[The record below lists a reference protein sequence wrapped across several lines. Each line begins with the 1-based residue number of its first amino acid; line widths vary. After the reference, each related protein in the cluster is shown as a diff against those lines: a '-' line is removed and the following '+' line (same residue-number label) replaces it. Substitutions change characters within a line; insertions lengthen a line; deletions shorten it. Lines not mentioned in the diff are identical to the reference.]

1 MQFTAEGQS
10 AIAFEDLAR
19 GTSMSLKRLF
29 VLFVLSLL
37 LLPSSPLSQDRRIV
51 KEIVVVGNR
60 RVQRDVILSEIKSK
74 VGQPLDRE
82 LLKEDVKALWRL
94 GNFLDVRADVKET
107 PEGVILT
114 FVVLEKPVIKEL
126 VISGHERIE
135 RDEIEEVLKLKE
147 GDFFD
152 PEDLSRGVEAVK
164 KLYHSKGYYGVEIS
178 SEVEEAPENQVV
190 VYIDIV
196 EGVKAYIKEIR
207 FEGNRAFSSRKL
219 RKLMR
224 TKKKGWLSW
233 LTKTGTLEREVL
245 EVDLARIK
253 SFYHDHGY
261 LTVKVSEPEITL
273 SRDGRSITITIRIEE
288 GDRFRVGSID
298 LKGDLIAPKEELLK
312 GFKTKVGKWYRS
324 SLVQKDMLRIVDY
337 YADRGYAYVDV
348 SPLTSLDRQ
357 RKLVHLLFK
366 VDRGP
371 KVYIGRIEISGNTK
385 TRDKVIRRELKV
397 AEGELYSATKLR
409 KSRQRIKRLGIFKEV
424 DLSTTPTE
432 RKEVLDLE
440 VKVQEQQTGM
450 LQFGAGYSS
459 VYGVV
464 GTVALSERNLFGRAW
479 RAYIRATLGGGMS
492 DFSLGMS
499 DPRFLDTSY
508 SVGFDAF
515 NETYDYDTYDSRVTG
530 GDLKVGRE
538 LTDYLRADLV
548 YRYERVKIYNVEEEA
563 SSYIKSQEGTTDT
576 SKVTLTLTFDNIDDP
591 LNPTRGIETWFS
603 VCNAGGPLGGDNYF
617 WRVSTGASWF
627 HPLIGDLVLN
637 LRGRFGLMEGY
648 SGREVPLGEKFY
660 VGGLRTLRGFEYG
673 MAGPVDE
680 NREPIGSL
688 KMAVLNVEFIYPLS
702 KALGLK
708 AAVFYDVGKGFDD
721 WSDITPLRH
730 AAGVGIR
737 WYSPFGPIRIDWGY
751 NLNRRKGEKASVW
764 DFAVGMMY

>member
-1 MQFTAEGQS
+1 
-10 AIAFEDLAR
+10 
-19 GTSMSLKRLF
+19 
-29 VLFVLSLL
+29 
-37 LLPSSPLSQDRRIV
+37 
-51 KEIVVVGNR
+51 
-60 RVQRDVILSEIKSK
+60 
-74 VGQPLDRE
+74 
-82 LLKEDVKALWRL
+82 
-94 GNFLDVRADVKET
+94 
-107 PEGVILT
+107 
-114 FVVLEKPVIKEL
+114 
-126 VISGHERIE
+126 
-135 RDEIEEVLKLKE
+135 
-147 GDFFD
+147 
-152 PEDLSRGVEAVK
+152 
-164 KLYHSKGYYGVEIS
+164 
-178 SEVEEAPENQVV
+178 
-190 VYIDIV
+190 
-196 EGVKAYIKEIR
+196 
-207 FEGNRAFSSRKL
+207 
-219 RKLMR
+219 
-224 TKKKGWLSW
+224 
-233 LTKTGTLEREVL
+233 
-245 EVDLARIK
+245 
-253 SFYHDHGY
+253 
-261 LTVKVSEPEITL
+261 
-273 SRDGRSITITIRIEE
+273 
-288 GDRFRVGSID
+288 
-298 LKGDLIAPKEELLK
+298 
-312 GFKTKVGKWYRS
+312 
-324 SLVQKDMLRIVDY
+324 
-337 YADRGYAYVDV
+337 
-348 SPLTSLDRQ
+348 
-357 RKLVHLLFK
+357 
-366 VDRGP
+366 
-371 KVYIGRIEISGNTK
+371 
-385 TRDKVIRRELKV
+385 
-397 AEGELYSATKLR
+397 
-409 KSRQRIKRLGIFKEV
+409 
-424 DLSTTPTE
+424 
-432 RKEVLDLE
+432 
-440 VKVQEQQTGM
+440 
-450 LQFGAGYSS
+450 QFGAGYSS